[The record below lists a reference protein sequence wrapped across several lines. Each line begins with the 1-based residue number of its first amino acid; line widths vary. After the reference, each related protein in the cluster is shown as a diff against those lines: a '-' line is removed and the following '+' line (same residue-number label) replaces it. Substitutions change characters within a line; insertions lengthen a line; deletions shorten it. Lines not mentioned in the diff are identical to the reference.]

1 MAVLSTALLGGFVN
15 GMLGSGVGSVMVVG
29 MLFIGVPQ
37 AVSSATSGYQIVF
50 TGLASLIQAFAN
62 KQLNVKQF

>member
-62 KQLNVKQF
+62 RQLNIKQF

>member
-1 MAVLSTALLGGFVN
+1 
-15 GMLGSGVGSVMVVG
+15 MVVG
-29 MLFIGVPQ
+29 MLFIGIPQ
-37 AVSSATSGYQIVF
+37 AVSSAKSGYQIVF